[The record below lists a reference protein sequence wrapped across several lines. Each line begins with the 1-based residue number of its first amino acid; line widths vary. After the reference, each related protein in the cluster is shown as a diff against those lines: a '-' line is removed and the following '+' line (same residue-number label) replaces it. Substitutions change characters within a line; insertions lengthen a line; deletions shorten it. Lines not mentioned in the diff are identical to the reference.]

1 MDSSQP
7 EQKPSLSCSE
17 EEQEMQAPGPG
28 PEQVEQEGWQVVQV
42 AESASLYWP
51 RGQVGKQVPLAR
63 S

>member
-1 MDSSQP
+1 
-7 EQKPSLSCSE
+7 
-17 EEQEMQAPGPG
+17 MQAPGPG

-63 S
+63 SWCRKLVGAQLVQWLEPGP